1 VIFVDANIPMYAAG
15 TPHPLR
21 APCQEITL
29 AIADGSLDVVT
40 DVEVIQ
46 EILHRYTSIG
56 QRMRAVALAREF
68 AALVGAILPVT
79 SVEMTLSIDLHVAHQ
94 RLTARDSLHLAVMR
108 LNQLTAILSADRHFD
123 ELPGIERIDPVEWTR
138 LLPGQE

>member
-1 VIFVDANIPMYAAG
+1 MVFVDANIPMYAAG

-21 APCQEITL
+21 APCQEITV
-29 AIADGSLDVVT
+29 AIAEGRIDVVT

-56 QRMRAVALAREF
+56 QRARAIALAREF
-68 AALVGAILPVT
+68 ASLIGAVLPVT
-79 SVEMTLSIDLHVAHQ
+79 SAEMTLSIDLHTAHS

-108 LNQLTAILSADRHFD
+108 LNGLTTILTADRHFD
-123 ELPGIERIDPVEWTR
+123 ALAGIERVDPVGWKRVEKD
-138 LLPGQE
+138 LD